1 MRNIIKR
8 VIDLISASYWFIP
21 TLQALF
27 AIILALIALQL
38 DLRFGAALIDVVE
51 PLIRATPE
59 GLRSVLTTIA
69 GSMIT
74 VAGTVFSLTMVVLTL
89 AAQQYG
95 PLVVSNFMRDRTNQ
109 FSLGAFVANFIYCLI
124 VLPSIEDGNNLFVPA
139 LSSVIAI
146 GLALLNAGILIYF
159 IHHTS
164 QSVQPAYIIGSISDT
179 LMNSLDHLFPE
190 ETGHEPEITI
200 EGGKKL
206 LPEDFAEQAYPIV
219 SRYGGYLQLIDIQQ
233 VMALTVEHDL
243 MLYLK
248 LRPGNFL
255 VKGSV
260 LAQLFPKER
269 VNEEIIDQLHSAIS
283 LGSERTLV
291 QDSDLMVTQL
301 VQIALRALSPGIND
315 PYTALLCIDRLGQ
328 ALAKVAQIDTPAAR
342 RFDEE
347 GKLRIVTNPLT
358 FEELLHTSFDGIRHY
373 GAGDARVMGYLLGTL
388 ELITQTKCSSKD
400 REVIHE
406 YAQAIWSNVQ
416 NTITD
421 PSSLTDI
428 ESRLNNLQEAL
439 KLYV

>member
-1 MRNIIKR
+1 MRNIIKK
-8 VIDLISASYWFIP
+8 VIDLLSASYWFIP

-38 DLRFGAALIDVVE
+38 DLRFGAALIDIIE
-51 PLIRATPE
+51 PLIRATPA
-59 GLRSVLTTIA
+59 GLRAVLTTIA

-124 VLPSIEDGNNLFVPA
+124 VLPNIEDGNNLFVPA

-179 LMNSLDHLFPE
+179 LMNSLDQLFPE
-190 ETGHEPEITI
+190 GTGREPEFSI
-200 EGGKKL
+200 EGGEKL
-206 LPEDFAEQAYPIV
+206 LPDDFVEQAYPVV
-219 SRYGGYLQLIDIQQ
+219 SRYGGYLQLIDTEQ

-243 MLYLK
+243 LLYLK
-248 LRPGNFL
+248 LRPGDFL
-255 VKGSV
+255 VEGSI
-260 LAQLFPKER
+260 LAQLLPKER
-269 VNEEIIDQLHSAIS
+269 VNDEIVDQLQDAFS

-315 PYTALLCIDRLGQ
+315 PYTALLCIDRLGE
-328 ALAKVAQIDTPAAR
+328 ALAKIAQIDTPAAR
-342 RFDEE
+342 RFDDK

-358 FEELLHTSFDGIRHY
+358 FKELLHTSFDGIRHY
-373 GAGDARVMGYLLGTL
+373 GAGDAQVLGYLLSTL
-388 ELITQTKCSSKD
+388 ELIAQTKCSSKD
-400 REVIHE
+400 REAIYN
-406 YAQAIWSNVQ
+406 YAQAIWNNAQ

-421 PSSLTDI
+421 PSGLISV
-428 ESRLNNLQEAL
+428 ESKLNDLRETL
-439 KLYV
+439 KFYV